1 MVILLANQK
10 GGAGKSTLAILLSNY
25 LTIVHQQPVT
35 VLDMD
40 DQRSIEDHYLEA
52 KKLENEELYEV
63 IGSDLKHFNTMYN
76 AVFSK
81 TPEDIVII
89 DLPGKLDDDNLAV
102 VFQKGDLIV
111 CPFIYEKMTFRSTI
125 LFSRVVKDINP
136 QISINFV
143 PMRIR
148 GTVVYDTMEQVNNE
162 LSTFG
167 KVAPPV
173 PEKNIFQKG
182 LSTYEIPTRMY
193 PDILPTLDYLYNESI
208 LPFIE
213 EAKSKSKKGGKK

>member
-1 MVILLANQK
+1 MVILLGNQK

-25 LTIVHQQPVT
+25 LTIVHSVNVT

-52 KKLENEELYEV
+52 KKLENPELYEV
-63 IGSDLKHFNTMYN
+63 IGSDLVHFKTMN
-76 AVFSK
+76 DAVFSRN
-81 TPEDIVII
+81 PQDIVII

-102 VFQKGDLIV
+102 VFEKGDLII
-111 CPFIYEKMTFRSTI
+111 CPFIYEKMTFRSTL

-136 QISINFV
+136 KIEINYV

-148 GTVVYDTMEQVNNE
+148 GTVIYDTMEQVNKE
-162 LSTFG
+162 LETFG
-167 KVAPPV
+167 KVAPPI

-193 PDILPTLDYLYNESI
+193 PDILPALDYLYNKSI
-208 LPFIE
+208 LPFINDVE
-213 EAKSKSKKGGKK
+213 NKSKKGDKI